1 MQTFK
6 FTLPQGGSY
15 NTLMATTSTGETEIT
30 ITINEGSKLEEVL
43 RRTIACGMMT
53 ADGQWAEGVSKKQ
66 IAIWVSLTSA
76 YIDSPTRWQWAEK
89 RWGLK
94 GLGVTH
100 DKALNYP
107 NYRDIEKEIQKH
119 CFGM

>member
-76 YIDSPTRWQWAEK
+76 YIGSPTRWQWAEK

-100 DKALNYP
+100 DKAINYKT
-107 NYRDIEKEIQKH
+107 YHAIEQEILKN
-119 CFGM
+119 CFGE